1 MKPYVK
7 QYENGILV
15 NPITKE
21 KPYLHPVNKILAMRM
36 QSKRRYWAITRNR
49 FFTGK
54 TATRW

>member
-7 QYENGILV
+7 QFENGILI

-21 KPYLHPVNKILAMRM
+21 KPYLHGVDIKETIGQRFRIW
-36 QSKRRYWAITRNR
+36 QTFRNN

-54 TATRW
+54 TVVKF